1 MKNNMHRRNRLPV
14 HLVTGAIMLAA
25 MGFYGQSVVQ
35 ATDQGQMHVDITITD
50 LGYSVK
56 GHTMP
61 DQLTPIIVR
70 NNGTIPHGI
79 TSPVFTTAILKKED
93 DGVEMKDSQGKGYKA
108 HHLQPGKTMT
118 LHFSKACTPDRETT
132 QVLFWWDL
140 HTHMKGEFLVVETR
154 GEIPVAKE
162 PSVTTARVL
171 STVRAMS

>member
-1 MKNNMHRRNRLPV
+1 MKNNMCVRNRL
-14 HLVTGAIMLAA
+14 LVPLAMGAIVLTV
-25 MGFYGQSVVQ
+25 MGFDGQSVVQ

-61 DQLTPIIVR
+61 DQLTSITVR

-79 TSPVFTTAILKKED
+79 TSPVFTTAVLKKEG

-108 HHLQPGKTMT
+108 YHLQPGKTMT
-118 LHFSKACTPDRETT
+118 LHFSQASTPDRETT
-132 QVLFWWDL
+132 QVPFWCDL

-154 GEIPVAKE
+154 GE
-162 PSVTTARVL
+162 L
-171 STVRAMS
+171 GGG